1 MIGDLLE
8 HLAGEEASELDPKE
22 VEEMFDVLMQMPDS
36 ELRQMPQE
44 LVNMLYSLSEAG
56 ALPDALDSRIRK
68 LFRRKK

>member
-1 MIGDLLE
+1 MSRGLTLKG
-8 HLAGEEASELDPKE
+8 LMTSYFYRNTAT
-22 VEEMFDVLMQMPDS
+22 FDVLMQMPDS

>member
-1 MIGDLLE
+1 
-8 HLAGEEASELDPKE
+8 
-22 VEEMFDVLMQMPDS
+22 MFDVLMQMPDS

-56 ALPDALDSRIRK
+56 ALPDALDNRIRK